1 MEKKFTKI
9 EDNSLLYYTFLSA
22 IFYEFISNSKS
33 VLEKAKANDADK
45 MKDYFKNNNKN
56 NQINYEQKIKL
67 LLSPN
72 KNAKKE
78 IINEIKKIFKFE
90 SGTINIL
97 DNIQNNEESLFE
109 TIRKL
114 IIVPIKSILSPDNNY
129 GKLLNELLSFYLSD
143 YIINSFSYYFYIIK
157 LMKKNEDKKLGDL
170 AVQYLQEEEE
180 KEKKHSNQEKQLKDQ
195 LESLK
200 IKFKKKEKENL
211 EKCKELTLL
220 NGKCEQLS
228 EENEKKHFEISLL
241 NEKYEQLSEENKKKS
256 IEISRLSEENE
267 KKNIEISIIKKKY
280 QELNEK
286 NGEIKNELQIQ
297 IDLLNSKFKEENEEK
312 QKIKNKLEE
321 IIDYNK
327 RLICSN
333 DDLNKNEK
341 NNQDLFDS
349 YSEKILEL
357 YRKNAELNME
367 VISLKMKLDK
377 SESEK
382 RNLYAMRSVKE
393 FREKFEKNSK

>member
-143 YIINSFSYYFYIIK
+143 YIINS
-157 LMKKNEDKKLGDL
+157 LGCTRP
-170 AVQYLQEEEE
+170 AT
-180 KEKKHSNQEKQLKDQ
+180 S
-195 LESLK
+195 
-200 IKFKKKEKENL
+200 F
-211 EKCKELTLL
+211 
-220 NGKCEQLS
+220 
-228 EENEKKHFEISLL
+228 
-241 NEKYEQLSEENKKKS
+241 
-256 IEISRLSEENE
+256 
-267 KKNIEISIIKKKY
+267 
-280 QELNEK
+280 
-286 NGEIKNELQIQ
+286 
-297 IDLLNSKFKEENEEK
+297 
-312 QKIKNKLEE
+312 
-321 IIDYNK
+321 
-327 RLICSN
+327 
-333 DDLNKNEK
+333 
-341 NNQDLFDS
+341 
-349 YSEKILEL
+349 
-357 YRKNAELNME
+357 
-367 VISLKMKLDK
+367 
-377 SESEK
+377 
-382 RNLYAMRSVKE
+382 
-393 FREKFEKNSK
+393 